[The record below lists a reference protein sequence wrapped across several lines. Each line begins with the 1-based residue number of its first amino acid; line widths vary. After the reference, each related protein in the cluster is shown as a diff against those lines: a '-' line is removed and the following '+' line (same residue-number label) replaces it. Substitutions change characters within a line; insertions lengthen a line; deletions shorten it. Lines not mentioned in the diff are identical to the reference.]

1 MIGWALAAAL
11 ALSTPTGGHALPE
24 HARPDHAPPAPA
36 QIMAVPPAL
45 HALVQERVN
54 APGRNHS
61 QRLRRLIELMSISQ
75 DGLLLEY
82 RDDATQTVEQAY
94 LNRQVNC
101 LTYTLVFL
109 ALAREAGLDAYPQEI
124 DETLAWQQRDDV
136 VYRSNHVNAAV
147 RLGAQRYVVDVGSSF
162 VIGRHPAHPIDE
174 QRLLAQYYNNR
185 AAQLMALGDL
195 PAALA
200 HADIAIELDP
210 SYPTTWSNTG
220 VLRLHSGDPAGAEQ
234 AYVTALSLAPEH
246 SSALFNLVSLYKRS
260 GDHKRENQFRRRL
273 DKLQSRDPFHQFM
286 LAMQSEQQGEY
297 ALAIKRYRRAIRLH
311 GDEHR
316 FYHGLARAYA
326 QAGNQRSARRAL
338 QRALS
343 LASGKDEAALAQ
355 YRTMLDGLRATGGL

>member
-11 ALSTPTGGHALPE
+11 ALSVPTGE
-24 HARPDHAPPAPA
+24 HARPDHEPPAPA

-45 HALVQERVN
+45 RALVQERVN
-54 APGRNHS
+54 APGRGQS
-61 QRLRRLIELMSISQ
+61 QRLRRLIELMSTSR
-75 DGLLLEY
+75 DGLRLEY
-82 RDDATQTVEQAY
+82 YDDATQTVEQAY

-124 DETLAWQQRDDV
+124 DETLSWQQRQDV

-162 VIGRHPAHPIDE
+162 VIGRHPAHAIGE

-185 AAQLMALGDL
+185 AAQLMVLGDL

-200 HADIAIELDP
+200 HADISIELDP
-210 SYPTTWSNTG
+210 AYATTWSNTG
-220 VLRLHSGDPAGAEQ
+220 VLRLHSGDSAGAER
-234 AYVTALSLAPEH
+234 AYATALSLAPEH
-246 SSALFNLVSLYKRS
+246 SSALFNLVALYQRS
-260 GDHKRENQFRRRL
+260 GDHDRETQFRRRL
-273 DKLQSRDPFHQFM
+273 DKVQSQDPFHQFM
-286 LAMQSEQQGEY
+286 LALQFEQRGEY
-297 ALAIKRYRRAIRLH
+297 AEAIKRYRRAIRLH
-311 GDEHR
+311 GGEHR

-326 QAGNQRSARRAL
+326 HAGNPRSARRAL
-338 QRALS
+338 QRALA
-343 LASGKDEAALAQ
+343 LASGKDETVLAQ

>member
-11 ALSTPTGGHALPE
+11 ALSPPAGE
-24 HARPDHAPPAPA
+24 HARPQHAPPDPA

-45 HALVQERVN
+45 RALVQERVN
-54 APGRNHS
+54 APGRGHW
-61 QRLRRLIELMSISQ
+61 QRLQRLTELMSTSQ
-75 DGLLLEY
+75 DGLRLEY
-82 RDDATQTVEQAY
+82 HDQATQTVDQAF

-124 DETLAWQQRDDV
+124 DETLAWQQRKDV

-147 RLGAQRYVVDVGSSF
+147 RLGTRRYVVDVGSSF
-162 VIGRHPAHPIDE
+162 VIGRHPAHAIDE
-174 QRLLAQYYNNR
+174 RRLLAQYYNNR
-185 AAQLMALGDL
+185 AAQLMAVGEL

-210 SYPTTWSNTG
+210 AYPTTWSNTG
-220 VLRLHSGDPAGAEQ
+220 VLRLHSGDLAGAEQ

-246 SSALFNLVSLYKRS
+246 SSALFNLVSLYKRR
-260 GDHKRENQFRRRL
+260 GDHKREMQFRRRL
-273 DKLQSRDPFHQFM
+273 DKVQSRDPFHQFM
-286 LAMQSEQQGEY
+286 LAVQLEQRGDY
-297 ALAIKRYRRAIRLH
+297 ALAIERYRLAIRLH

-326 QAGNQRSARRAL
+326 QAGNQRRAHRAL
-338 QRALS
+338 QQALT
-343 LASGKDEAALAQ
+343 LATGKDEAAIAQ
-355 YRTMLDGLRATGGL
+355 YRTMLEGLRATGGL